1 MHGLSISDSLQTH
14 PYVRLRVCVAR
25 VNGHKSDE
33 EPSSQGPP
41 PPPIYVFNGFFAALR
56 ETFTDPSASITWLVA
71 RFDNTFRRR
80 GMDSFIVLVLA
91 TVVRDSSSLQ

>member
-1 MHGLSISDSLQTH
+1 MHDLSIIDSLQTH
-14 PYVRLRVCVAR
+14 PYVRLRMCRA

-71 RFDNTFRRR
+71 RFDSTFRRR